1 MTRRARLTLI
11 SVGLVA
17 LLTGTISSYYL
28 IAEIERQFQFAL
40 QHTDTMKSMAADNVA
55 RSLERQSSL
64 PIPEALT
71 TDADLGSRLQKIM
84 TVSRSLL
91 EIAICDQGNH
101 VLLSTDSSRR
111 AGDPFPQDYPDYRQ
125 LVNRAGLLEK
135 IKVIRDESAPKY
147 YQLTEA
153 MG

>member
-28 IAEIERQFQFAL
+28 AADIDRQFRFAL
-40 QHTDTMKSMAADNVA
+40 QHADLMKSLAADSVA

-64 PIPEALT
+64 PIEQALLLD
-71 TDADLGSRLQKIM
+71 TDLAARLQKIM
-84 TVSRSLL
+84 TVSRSLQD
-91 EIAICDQGNH
+91 ITICDRDNR
-101 VLLSTDSSRR
+101 VLLSTDPSRR
-111 AGDPFPQDYPDYRQ
+111 VGDPLPQDYPDYSQ
-125 LVNRAGLLEK
+125 LVTRTGLIEK
-135 IKVIRDESAPKY
+135 IKVLREKATPKY

-153 MG
+153 